1 MFIPSPPSAIYA
13 PTAYTVAMQIE
24 RSATRQDVIERYII
38 LQDTYRKLLVDNAQR
53 KEQIQDLELHI
64 ATLNGSLHKI
74 KSKVW

>member
-1 MFIPSPPSAIYA
+1 
-13 PTAYTVAMQIE
+13 MQIE

-38 LQDTYRKLLVDNAQR
+38 LRDAYQKLLIDNAQR